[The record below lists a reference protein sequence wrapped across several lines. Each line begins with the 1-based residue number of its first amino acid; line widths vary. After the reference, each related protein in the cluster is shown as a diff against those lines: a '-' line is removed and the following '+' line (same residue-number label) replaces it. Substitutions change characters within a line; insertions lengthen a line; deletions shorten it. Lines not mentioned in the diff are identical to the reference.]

1 MSLYVAS
8 LLPPLYRSQRAS
20 SWQRLWREIKVYHP
34 VVSALIEER
43 EGRAQLQALHI
54 LTLAT
59 SSFFIL
65 ALLASLQVP
74 TIDDGHAL
82 CTKHHN
88 DYDSCLAER
97 TIFDSATGLCEWDAY
112 YAECNYPEGGPTMT
126 RFAYASILVI
136 FSVAVVPVHLMIDY
150 LCTRYILAP
159 TAADIDKDDDE
170 VFVQTA
176 TRASSVIRTAEL
188 DKRKREAR
196 FIASMEKGDEDEGD
210 SSIHGYHSDIDK
222 KNLKEASGHSL
233 HSQEGSM
240 HIFGPG
246 MAAVEAARGLS
257 ILGTEA
263 HGRVTTNHVHLYQR
277 HKYSAE
283 ASAKQLDEDIAKAKA
298 HARHEEEVEEA
309 HWSQLETLAT
319 RKTTMNYES

>member
-222 KNLKEASGHSL
+222 KNLKEALAILCIRRRVSCTYLGREWPQSRPHEACPFWGRKPTDALQPIMCTCISG
-233 HSQEGSM
+233 
-240 HIFGPG
+240 I
-246 MAAVEAARGLS
+246 S
-257 ILGTEA
+257 IP
-263 HGRVTTNHVHLYQR
+263 QR
-277 HKYSAE
+277 HPRSN
-283 ASAKQLDEDIAKAKA
+283 
-298 HARHEEEVEEA
+298 
-309 HWSQLETLAT
+309 WT
-319 RKTTMNYES
+319 RI